1 MWIWREKYET
11 LLREIADGHRKAS
24 QFKAEAD
31 GATRLAI
38 HVEEELRRLRTTA
51 ENERQRAENAV
62 DELLKLKAQAD
73 PISPESVVRQR
84 VNPAEM
90 DNMFEDEDEDAVK
103 RLLERAEAVGVQ
115 TIYSEALEE
124 QNES

>member
-1 MWIWREKYET
+1 MWIWREKYEE
-11 LLREIADGHRKAS
+11 LLAWKVEAAKQAATAAGYQDLAS
-24 QFKAEAD
+24 NLLKQ
-31 GATRLAI
+31 
-38 HVEEELRRLRTTA
+38 V
-51 ENERQRAENAV
+51 ENERKRAENAI
-62 DELLKLKAQAD
+62 DELLKIKVQAD
-73 PISPESVVRQR
+73 PVSPEALVRQR